1 MTPQPQAPGR
11 TAAPNAPA
19 DTSAWAT
26 PYAPAWALYM
36 YQDGPRERAFL
47 TFGGALI
54 ATATCTTPT
63 DAARIEGLF
72 RRLLCRTVSKE
83 TQR

>member
-1 MTPQPQAPGR
+1 MTPQTPAPGR
-11 TAAPNAPA
+11 TAAPPCAPL
-19 DTSAWAT
+19 
-26 PYAPAWALYM
+26 YAPAWALYI

-72 RRLLCRTVSKE
+72 RHLLCRTVSKE